1 MIYIKLLLTFMKIGL
16 FSFGGGYAMIPMIEK
31 EIEGHGWLSATEF
44 FDIVAIA
51 EMTPGPIAVNSA
63 TFVGYRTAGYFG
75 GLIATIGV
83 AIPSLVLILIIS
95 RYFFKFQKHPL
106 NTAVFYG
113 LTCYSRTYCNSG
125 CFLFGDCNF
134 KESLLPPYLTLFS
147 ITGCLI
153 GSILFLLFSF
163 TLREQ
168 SSSMLCA
175 LSGLW
180 DTTFMYFII
189 VKIRQ
194 K

>member
-1 MIYIKLLLTFMKIGL
+1 MKIGL

-113 LTCYSRTYCNSG
+113 VRPVIAGLIATAAVFVSETAI
-125 CFLFGDCNF
+125 F
-134 KESLLPPYLTLFS
+134 KEKLTTNLILQLF
-147 ITGCLI
+147 CNPLNVLNI
-153 GSILFLLFSF
+153 GSIFIFIVSF
-163 TLREQ
+163 IILRRTKFHP
-168 SSSMLCA
+168 MLVIA
-175 LSGLW
+175 LSGTLGILL
-180 DTTFMYFII
+180 FYVF
-189 VKIRQ
+189 
-194 K
+194 